1 MEFGFVKVAT
11 ASIDVKVGDVDFNKK
26 SIMTAVDDAI
36 SKNVNLILFSEL
48 VLTGATAGDLFYFN
62 NLSTACETALKE
74 IATTYKNDEIIM
86 AIGFPFRTNGA
97 LYNAVAVVKS
107 GKILGIT
114 AKNYL
119 NSNDLRY
126 FSSAKDVEK
135 TVEFCGEIVN
145 FGGNLVF
152 EVENFNA
159 FSFSI
164 DVGSDIL
171 QILPPSSICAQNGA
185 NIVLNPNSFCET
197 VGQKQYIDR
206 MLTAYSEKI
215 SSAVVLS
222 NAGKGESTTDAVYSG
237 YGAISENGKILNS
250 STLFCGGLTISE
262 IDTHYLENEKIKK
275 STTFSLKETVKKVK
289 FSINKNDVTLTRK
302 YKKTP
307 FIPENTVKND
317 TLSLILSMQANG
329 LAQRVKHTNAKS
341 LVIGLSGGLDST
353 LALLVA
359 VKAVLSLNR
368 SVKDIVG
375 VTMPCFGT
383 TSRTFNNTLLLA
395 KNLGVT
401 LKKVDISK
409 TVIKHL
415 KDIKHSFNPDVT
427 FENAQARERTQV
439 LMDIANMN
447 SGLVV
452 GTGDLSELALGW
464 ATYNGDHMSMYGV
477 NASIPK
483 TLVRE
488 LVDFYAEN
496 SKPKLKSILKD
507 ILATPVSPELLPAVN
522 GEIAQKTEDIVG
534 PYILHDF
541 FLYLFVRL
549 GYSPKKI
556 YEVAKYTFNG
566 DFDDETIKYWLKTF
580 VRRFFNQQF
589 KRSCVPDGVKV
600 GTVTLSPRTDWK
612 MPSDAS
618 SKLWLDELENL

>member
-1 MEFGFVKVAT
+1 MEYGFIKVAS
-11 ASIDVKVGDVDFNKK
+11 ASIDIKVGEVDFNKK
-26 SIMTAVDDAI
+26 SIITATKDAI
-36 SKNVNLILFSEL
+36 SKKVNLILFSEL
-48 VLTGATAGDLFYFN
+48 ALTGATAGDLFYFN
-62 NLSTACETALKE
+62 NLSTACETAIGE
-74 IATTYKNDEIIM
+74 IATTFKDEEIIM
-86 AIGFPFRTNGA
+86 AIGFPFRTNGL
-97 LYNAVAVVKS
+97 LYDAVAVIKS

-119 NSNDLRY
+119 TSNDLRY
-126 FSSAKDVEK
+126 FSSAKGVEK
-135 TVEFCGEIVN
+135 TIEFCGETVD
-145 FGGNLVF
+145 FCGNLVF
-152 EVENFNA
+152 EAQNLNS

-164 DVGSDIL
+164 DIGSDICA
-171 QILPPSSICAQNGA
+171 ILPPSSICTQNGA

-197 VGQKQYIDR
+197 VGQKQYIDCVI
-206 MLTAYSEKI
+206 TAYSEKI
-215 SSAVVLS
+215 SSSIVLA
-222 NAGKGESTTDAVYSG
+222 NASKGESTTDAVYSG
-237 YGAISENGKILNS
+237 YGAISENGKLLNS
-250 STLFCGGLTISE
+250 SVLFDSGLTISE
-262 IDTHYLENEKIKK
+262 IDTHFLENEKIKK
-275 STTFSLKETVKKVK
+275 STTFSLIDTVNKVK
-289 FSINKNDVTLTRK
+289 FSINKNNVSLTRK
-302 YKKTP
+302 YSKTP
-307 FIPENTVKND
+307 FIPEFIDKKD

-329 LAQRVKHTNAKS
+329 LAKRVAHTNAKS

-368 SVKDIVG
+368 SVKDIIG

-383 TSRTFNNTLLLA
+383 TSRTLNNTLLLA
-395 KNLGVT
+395 KTLGIT
-401 LKKVDISK
+401 LRKVDISK
-409 TVIKHL
+409 TVTKHL

-447 SGLVV
+447 GGLVI

-496 SKPKLKSILKD
+496 SKPKLKSVLKD